1 MKRGETV
8 AKRYLVCSGKGG
20 AGKSTTAV
28 CLAKAFS
35 SIGKRV
41 LLVDCDIGLR
51 CLDVLLGLKTAV
63 YDWLDIIGD
72 RCNVSDALCKTEDGK
87 LALLVP
93 PATVE
98 QLPSTED
105 FCKMLSAAEKDFDLV
120 FLDAPA
126 GLYGIVPLL
135 SQVADEALLVA
146 TSDAVSARAAAVLS
160 DAFYDSRPQLSQR
173 LILNRFD
180 ADAVK
185 FGISLSPDRMV
196 TETCVQ
202 LLGAVPEDA
211 HLTAL
216 SAGEHPAA
224 KTTEAFSRI
233 AARMLGDSVP
243 FCEKKIKSIG
253 F

>member
-35 SIGKRV
+35 VAGKRV

-63 YDWLDIIGD
+63 YDWSDIIED
-72 RCNVSDALCKTEDGK
+72 RCSVSDALCKTEDGK

-93 PATVE
+93 PTAVTE
-98 QLPSTED
+98 LPSAAA
-105 FCKMLSAAEKDFDLV
+105 FSKMLSLVEKEFDFVL
-120 FLDAPA
+120 LDAPA
-126 GLYGIVPLL
+126 GLYGIVPIL
-135 SQVADEALLVA
+135 SEVADEALLVA
-146 TSDAVSARAAAVLS
+146 TPDAVSARAAAVLS
-160 DAFYDSRPQLSQR
+160 EALYDSRPQLSQR
-173 LILNRFD
+173 LLLNRFD

-185 FGISLSPDRMV
+185 FGISLSPDSMV
-196 TETCVQ
+196 TQTCVQ

-224 KTTEAFSRI
+224 KTTEAFERI
-233 AARMLGDSVP
+233 VARMLGDSVP